1 MSDQI
6 LKNFKNGSNSQ
17 NTFHY
22 DWIWVLKLF
31 GIFLGPFLVI
41 FDDFSDPRVI
51 LEVKIGCFA
60 FFELLTSNSSR
71 TLKSA
76 YFLIPSKPRAPLC
89 LSFLG
94 KLSKIKT
101 VKHMEFSICLL
112 TPPPPYQHMENSFVI
127 FLLSKKDFWL
137 ILRLFHFFLLKDQKY
152 LENSH
157 YLAQRMVVEGGG
169 YIREK
174 NKSV

>member
-6 LKNFKNGSNSQ
+6 LKNFKNDSNSQ
-17 NTFHY
+17 DTFHY

-89 LSFLG
+89 LSFLEECPKKAFFYYKRVTSHAG
-94 KLSKIKT
+94 TVQPENEGYPKNGPVEKMYPPKI
-101 VKHMEFSICLL
+101 
-112 TPPPPYQHMENSFVI
+112 
-127 FLLSKKDFWL
+127 
-137 ILRLFHFFLLKDQKY
+137 LLK
-152 LENSH
+152 LH
-157 YLAQRMVVEGGG
+157 FLAVSN
-169 YIREK
+169 IIFWK
-174 NKSV
+174 